1 MHMQLAALRID
12 AAHRPSNVLHML
24 VEQIAFTAY
33 DMVTINSVMIKR
45 QVQPA
50 GHIGMLAGAFDQRD
64 SGVMWLQVT
73 RQEIGNDGAADSAAY
88 NQNMLGHNSASFSI
102 SMSLARHEAGVSLL
116 RKRTDKFVSGFLYPG
131 REIFSG
137 TRTAGQPSQHAT
149 HCHGLHRAE
158 RR

>member
-12 AAHRPSNVLHML
+12 ASHRPSNVLHML

-64 SGVMWLQVT
+64 SGGMWLQLT
-73 RQEIGNDGAADSAAY
+73 RQEIGNDGAADSPPD
-88 NQNMLGHNSASFSI
+88 NQNMLAPNPASFPLPLPLPRPHPLC
-102 SMSLARHEAGVSLL
+102 SL
-116 RKRTDKFVSGFLYPG
+116 
-131 REIFSG
+131 
-137 TRTAGQPSQHAT
+137 
-149 HCHGLHRAE
+149 
-158 RR
+158 